1 MYLPVCLAGASKL
14 TSLLSYCVT
23 LLREGEITTCSSN
36 KRRSSSPSTTIIIK
50 REEITIQANER
61 SPQHGKVPEKMSA
74 VMSLSR
80 ETRELGKNRYR
91 AKRKVKRFP
100 IQMTTKCHSNWK
112 TSMKYGIGKVIHT
125 VHKPKEERDIALRTL
140 CNKNPFNS

>member
-1 MYLPVCLAGASKL
+1 MYLPVCLARASKL
-14 TSLLSYCVT
+14 TSLLYYCVT

-61 SPQHGKVPEKMSA
+61 YPKHGQVPAMSA
-74 VMSLSR
+74 VMSLYR
-80 ETRELGKNRYR
+80 ETREFIGKNRYR
-91 AKRKVKRFP
+91 GKVKRFP
-100 IQMTTKCHSNWK
+100 IQMTTKCHLNWK

-125 VHKPKEERDIALRTL
+125 VHKPKEETL
-140 CNKNPFNS
+140 H

>member
-1 MYLPVCLAGASKL
+1 MYLSVCLARASKL
-14 TSLLSYCVT
+14 TSLLYYCVT

-61 SPQHGKVPEKMSA
+61 YPKHGQVPAMSA

-80 ETRELGKNRYR
+80 ETREFIGKNRYR
-91 AKRKVKRFP
+91 GKVKRFP
-100 IQMTTKCHSNWK
+100 IRMTTKCHLNWK

-125 VHKPKEERDIALRTL
+125 VHKTKEETL
-140 CNKNPFNS
+140 H